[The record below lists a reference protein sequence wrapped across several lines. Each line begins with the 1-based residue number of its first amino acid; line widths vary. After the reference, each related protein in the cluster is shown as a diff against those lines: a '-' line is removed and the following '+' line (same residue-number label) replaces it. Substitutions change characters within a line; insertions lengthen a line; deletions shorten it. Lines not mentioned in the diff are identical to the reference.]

1 MIMSSFLKKIDFIL
15 KRPKVVVVSG
25 AGRNTAKEAVFEV
38 LSAHFKINKDVFIC
52 DAGDW
57 SVNDLKFFLSKSK
70 FPILVATHIG
80 EYHPDKEF
88 FAGDPN
94 DLGEA
99 IELAKSLPA
108 HGWLLLNYDDE
119 TVRDIHN
126 QSYAHP
132 LTFGMGAR
140 ADIKVS
146 DVVLTQFPDIGTNFK
161 INYEGKTVPVWL
173 EKLFGRENIYAA
185 LAAVAV
191 GETLGL
197 NLVEISVA
205 LKRYCGMPGKLKIMS
220 GIKKSFIL
228 DDSENA
234 SVLSMSE
241 ALDVMNKIEV
251 PGRKIAVLGDIVG
264 VGKYT
269 IEAHEAIGEKVGR
282 IADSL
287 FTIGGRANFFAQGAA
302 NRGME
307 QDNIFQF
314 SDIQR
319 AGIKLQEEIKP
330 GDLVLVDGSREMDMG
345 KVILEVKA

>member
-1 MIMSSFLKKIDFIL
+1 MRIFLKKIKFAL
-15 KRPKVVVVSG
+15 KRPNVVVVAG
-25 AGRNTAKEAVFEV
+25 AGRNTAKEAIFEV

-57 SVNDLKFFLSKSK
+57 SRNDLKFFLSKSK
-70 FPILVATHIG
+70 LPILVVTHMG
-80 EYHPDKEF
+80 EYHPEKEF
-88 FAGDPN
+88 FAGELKDAE
-94 DLGEA
+94 EA
-99 IELAKSLPA
+99 IELAKSLPS
-108 HGWLLLNYDDE
+108 HGQLVLNYDDE

-173 EKLFGRENIYAA
+173 ERLFGKENIYAA
-185 LAAVAV
+185 LAAAAV

-205 LKRYCGMPGKLKIMS
+205 LKRYCGVSGKLKIMD

-234 SVLSMSE
+234 SVLSMAE
-241 ALDVMNKIEV
+241 ALDIINKIEV

-282 IADSL
+282 TADLL
-287 FTIGGRANFFAQGAA
+287 FTIGDRAKFFAQGAIA
-302 NRGME
+302 KGME

-319 AGIKLQEEIKP
+319 AGIKLQEEIKT
-330 GDLVLVDGSREMDMG
+330 GDLVLVDGSKEMDMG
-345 KVILEVKA
+345 EVVLEVKA

>member
-1 MIMSSFLKKIDFIL
+1 MSSFLEKIKFVF
-15 KRPKVVVVSG
+15 KRPKMVVVAG
-25 AGRNTAKEAVFEV
+25 AGRNTAREAIFEI

-52 DAGDW
+52 NAGDW
-57 SVNDLKFFLSKSK
+57 SKNDLKFFFSKSRL
-70 FPILVATHIG
+70 PILVATHIG
-80 EYHPDKEF
+80 EYHPEKEF
-88 FAGDPN
+88 FTGDLK
-94 DLGEA
+94 DTKEIA
-99 IELAKSLPA
+99 DLAKSLPA
-108 HGWLLLNYDDE
+108 HGWLVLNYDDE

-126 QSYAHP
+126 QSCAHP

-146 DVVLTQFPDIGTNFK
+146 DVVLTQFPAIGTNFK

-173 EKLFGRENIYAA
+173 EGLFGRENIYAA
-185 LAAVAV
+185 LAAAAV

-197 NLVEISVA
+197 NLVEISAA
-205 LKRYCGMPGKLKIMS
+205 LKRYCGVSGKLKIMD

-234 SVLSMSE
+234 SVLSMAE
-241 ALDVMNKIEV
+241 ALDIMNKIEV

-282 IADSL
+282 TADLL
-287 FTIGGRANFFAQGAA
+287 FTIGDRAKFFAQGAIA
-302 NRGME
+302 RGME

-330 GDLVLVDGSREMDMG
+330 GDLVLVDGSKEMDMRG
-345 KVILEVKA
+345 IVLEVKA

>member
-1 MIMSSFLKKIDFIL
+1 MRIFLKKIKFAL
-15 KRPKVVVVSG
+15 KRPNVVVVAG
-25 AGRNTAKEAVFEV
+25 AGRNTAKEAIFEV

-57 SVNDLKFFLSKSK
+57 SRNDLKFFLSKSK
-70 FPILVATHIG
+70 LPILVVTHMG
-80 EYHPDKEF
+80 EYHPEKEF
-88 FAGDPN
+88 FAGELKDAE
-94 DLGEA
+94 EA
-99 IELAKSLPA
+99 IELAKSLPS
-108 HGWLLLNYDDE
+108 HGQLVLNYDDE

-173 EKLFGRENIYAA
+173 ERLFGKENIYAA
-185 LAAVAV
+185 LAAAAV

-205 LKRYCGMPGKLKIMS
+205 LKRYCGVSGKLKIMD

-234 SVLSMSE
+234 SVLSMAE
-241 ALDVMNKIEV
+241 ALDIINKIEV

-282 IADSL
+282 TADLL
-287 FTIGGRANFFAQGAA
+287 FTIGDRAKFFAQGAIA
-302 NRGME
+302 KGME

-319 AGIKLQEEIKP
+319 AGIKLQEEIRT
-330 GDLVLVDGSREMDMG
+330 GDLVLVDGSKEMDMG
-345 KVILEVKA
+345 EVVLEVKA

>member
-1 MIMSSFLKKIDFIL
+1 MRIFLKKIKFAL
-15 KRPKVVVVSG
+15 KRPNVVVVAG
-25 AGRNTAKEAVFEV
+25 AGRNTAKEAIFEV

-57 SVNDLKFFLSKSK
+57 SRNDLKFFLSKSK
-70 FPILVATHIG
+70 LPILVVTHMG
-80 EYHPDKEF
+80 EYHPEKEF
-88 FAGDPN
+88 FAGELKDAE
-94 DLGEA
+94 EA
-99 IELAKSLPA
+99 IELAKSLPS
-108 HGWLLLNYDDE
+108 HGQLVLNYDDE

-173 EKLFGRENIYAA
+173 ERLFGKENIYAA
-185 LAAVAV
+185 LAAAAV

-205 LKRYCGMPGKLKIMS
+205 LKRYCGVSGKLKIMD

-234 SVLSMSE
+234 SVLSMAE
-241 ALDVMNKIEV
+241 ALDIINKIEV

-282 IADSL
+282 TADLL
-287 FTIGGRANFFAQGAA
+287 FTIGDRAKFFAQGAIA
-302 NRGME
+302 KGME

-319 AGIKLQEEIKP
+319 AGIKLQEEIRT

-345 KVILEVKA
+345 EVVLEVKA